1 MVSSNNQILAFF
13 NKTRKLLERKRKE
26 LADKEERGDLFNA
39 FKILRLSTAE
49 VRTHST
55 FIAELLN
62 PHGSHG
68 MGTAPLQLFL
78 DTVFKRKII
87 PLDNIKFASVKTE
100 KSTGE
105 IDMQYTHGGQIDI
118 IISSG
123 KSAIIIENKIDAQD
137 QFRQLVRY
145 NNYGK
150 EHFEQYSLIYL
161 TKYGVEATKGSVT
174 DDKGRSLVANRDYL
188 LVSYKEHILPWLE
201 GCVKMAGRKTK
212 VRESIKQYYELIKEI
227 TIPMAMDNELQ
238 DLMIKN
244 IELVKMLNDNLSG
257 LYGVL
262 ISDVIPKI
270 FEKIA
275 NDLGLVFENKEFGKS
290 DHYAFF
296 YRKEWK
302 HAAIAIGKDGRET
315 RYYISVQGRDGILD
329 IDTNSQLV
337 LKSLGNQSGRYWPF
351 GYKYLHEEIAVIE
364 SVGAASIILSD
375 NPESN
380 FESMIRNA
388 IAAILKEI
396 NNLDDRQAF
405 SMLGIKQDQ

>member
-1 MVSSNNQILAFF
+1 
-13 NKTRKLLERKRKE
+13 
-26 LADKEERGDLFNA
+26 
-39 FKILRLSTAE
+39 
-49 VRTHST
+49 
-55 FIAELLN
+55 
-62 PHGSHG
+62 
-68 MGTAPLQLFL
+68 
-78 DTVFKRKII
+78 
-87 PLDNIKFASVKTE
+87 
-100 KSTGE
+100 
-105 IDMQYTHGGQIDI
+105 
-118 IISSG
+118 
-123 KSAIIIENKIDAQD
+123 
-137 QFRQLVRY
+137 
-145 NNYGK
+145 
-150 EHFEQYSLIYL
+150 
-161 TKYGVEATKGSVT
+161 
-174 DDKGRSLVANRDYL
+174 
-188 LVSYKEHILPWLE
+188 
-201 GCVKMAGRKTK
+201 
-212 VRESIKQYYELIKEI
+212 
-227 TIPMAMDNELQ
+227 MDNELQ

-302 HAAIAIGKDGRET
+302 YAAIAIGKDGRET

-351 GYKYLHEEIAVIE
+351 GYKYLPEEIAVIE